1 MVMQVAVFK
10 DDFDQERRD
19 REASRATMEHLDA
32 KFREASIELSATKK
46 KVRC

>member
-1 MVMQVAVFK
+1 MVIQVAVFK

-32 KFREASIELSATKK
+32 KFREASVELSANKK